1 MIEAPAVRLEQSGT
15 AWELSQGVFD
25 AEVLEGAILGS
36 ISASSRP
43 SVELDDVPLP
53 VSWHQDAKLAVW
65 SVDLTNQIGFH
76 RLSVR
81 VGGREYNY
89 DFRTRTAKATWDEI
103 RSMAEACAS
112 AYFGYKRQFSYMAA
126 SGTLRKVR
134 LPQIHYAWLRDRL
147 PEIERIV
154 RSIDERPATNS
165 LRTSQISLRSKGLS
179 VAQTSRLLREKHHLL
194 EAADNGP
201 IQVGNASYWPL
212 RVAVHTIERQSQLE
226 EHAQIAGFLQTL
238 SIQCQDLATLVA
250 SGVRS
255 DVLGFVELV
264 KRLRVLPVF
273 RNIAVRL
280 GAKPTSVLPTKIQ
293 RTDRRY
299 GRMRDLQAEYGA
311 DIADSMDY
319 ARSIRA
325 NVRDVWEIYQTF
337 VGHVVG
343 NALGLEYFSE
353 DKDLRKRAPQGWSMK
368 SEDWYLYFDSKPPQ
382 NVLGSWRDA
391 TSRPADERPDIVLV
405 GSQPG
410 QVLLLDAKFK
420 IGNTASHAMQTD
432 LFEMHGYLNSFG
444 ANSGGIIFPGPTSTG
459 NTISAGGNSL
469 LELPIRA
476 SLFQWSEGLEDVH
489 RYVRDALRSVIPCCK
504 TISI

>member
-15 AWELSQGVFD
+15 AFELSLGIFD
-25 AEVLEGAILGS
+25 AEVLEGTILGS
-36 ISASSRP
+36 ISATSRP
-43 SVELDDVPLP
+43 SVELDDAPLP
-53 VSWHQDAKLAVW
+53 ISWHQDAKLAVW
-65 SVDLTNQIGFH
+65 SVDLTNQVGFH
-76 RLSVR
+76 RLNVR
-81 VGGREYNY
+81 VGGREYKY

-103 RSMAEACAS
+103 QSMAEACSS
-112 AYFGYKRQFSYMAA
+112 AYLGYRRQFSYMAA
-126 SGTLRKVR
+126 NGTPRKVR
-134 LPQIHYAWLRDRL
+134 LPQIHFGWLRDRL

-165 LRTSQISLRSKGLS
+165 LRNCQVSLRSTGLS

-194 EAADNGP
+194 ERAENGP
-201 IQVGNASYWPL
+201 IQVGNARYWPS

-226 EHAQIAGFLQTL
+226 EHAQIVGFLQTL
-238 SIQCQDLATLVA
+238 SIQCQDLSTVVA
-250 SGVRS
+250 PGVRGE
-255 DVLGFVELV
+255 VLGFIERV
-264 KRLRVLPVF
+264 KRLRVLSVF
-273 RNIAVRL
+273 RKITVRQ
-280 GAKPTSVLPTKIQ
+280 GTKPTSVLPTKIQ

-299 GRMRDLQAEYGA
+299 GRIRELQAEYGA

-405 GSQPG
+405 GPRPG

-420 IGNTASHAMQTD
+420 IGNTVSHATQAD
-432 LFEMHGYLNSFG
+432 LFEMHGYLNSFD
-444 ANSGGIIFPGPTSTG
+444 AKSGGIIFPGPTSTG
-459 NTISAGGNSL
+459 NTISAGGYSL

-476 SLFQWSEGLEDVH
+476 SHFQWSEGLEDVH
-489 RYVRDALRSVIPCCK
+489 RYVRETLRSVAPFM
-504 TISI
+504 TVSI